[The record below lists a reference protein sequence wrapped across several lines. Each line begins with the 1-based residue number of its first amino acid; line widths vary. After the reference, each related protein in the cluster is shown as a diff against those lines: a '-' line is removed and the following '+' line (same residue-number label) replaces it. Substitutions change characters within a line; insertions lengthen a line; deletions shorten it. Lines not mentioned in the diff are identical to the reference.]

1 MHQKNH
7 VKNNNDQTFNSQQPY
22 NLIPADHP
30 SNNKRGGVYMY
41 IFIIMNH
48 LLFHLLKIIT
58 SMNVYYVKSLLTI
71 KKVTLHSYINPLPKS
86 TGV

>member
-30 SNNKRGGVYMY
+30 SNNKRGGVYVY
-41 IFIIMNH
+41 IYYHESLAVPLVKNNYLNEC
-48 LLFHLLKIIT
+48 LLCEVSFNNKKGYIAFL
-58 SMNVYYVKSLLTI
+58 YKS
-71 KKVTLHSYINPLPKS
+71 PA
-86 TGV
+86 